1 MALSQAFLSAMVE
14 QIRPLVCDNY
24 LKKIIRFAPGSFSFS
39 LSKSKSLKLVI
50 ALDNA
55 TPYFSLTNR
64 DLLGS
69 GQTSNFYQ
77 VLKKEL
83 SNAFIRDLRID
94 DNDRIIFFDLDVVT
108 PAYEQRHYHLVLELI
123 PMMANIF
130 LIDENKTIIALY
142 KPSKSLDVARP
153 LAIHMTYTPPQRL
166 QKTSPFSREER
177 AIISQNQLDEKELL
191 NKKNLYINEEQ
202 FYSAFPFFADQR
214 SQLISPEEFFDLQ
227 FQQIQTKR
235 ENELFKDVFSLTNK
249 KIKQLSHKIKRLNTE
264 LINAEKQSK
273 LIDIANLILTYQDDI
288 PAHASSIILAD
299 QVIALDPLKSVFM
312 NAQAYF
318 KKAKKAKTA
327 LVAVDQQIKEAE
339 MELVYFL
346 QIQHSSK
353 MATEDELK
361 EIKTELALNGYLPK
375 LNHHVKKPNAVY
387 PYVVEID
394 GYRIA
399 FGHNNLQNDYLTFT
413 LAHPKDYF
421 LHTYQSAGAH
431 VIIFS
436 DNPPANIIEIAAQIA
451 LLSSG
456 LPSGEVQI
464 TDRKHVKKGDR
475 PGRVFVLNYQTMN
488 IRNISAETEKIWQ
501 NATRWVAKH

>member
-1 MALSQAFLSAMVE
+1 
-14 QIRPLVCDNY
+14 
-24 LKKIIRFAPGSFSFS
+24 
-39 LSKSKSLKLVI
+39 
-50 ALDNA
+50 
-55 TPYFSLTNR
+55 
-64 DLLGS
+64 
-69 GQTSNFYQ
+69 
-77 VLKKEL
+77 
-83 SNAFIRDLRID
+83 
-94 DNDRIIFFDLDVVT
+94 
-108 PAYEQRHYHLVLELI
+108 
-123 PMMANIF
+123 
-130 LIDENKTIIALY
+130 
-142 KPSKSLDVARP
+142 
-153 LAIHMTYTPPQRL
+153 
-166 QKTSPFSREER
+166 
-177 AIISQNQLDEKELL
+177 
-191 NKKNLYINEEQ
+191 
-202 FYSAFPFFADQR
+202 
-214 SQLISPEEFFDLQ
+214 
-227 FQQIQTKR
+227 QTKR

-339 MELVYFL
+339 MELAYFL

-353 MATEDELK
+353 MASEDELK

>member
-1 MALSQAFLSAMVE
+1 MKNISIDLH
-14 QIRPLVCDNY
+14 
-24 LKKIIRFAPGSFSFS
+24 GSF
-39 LSKSKSLKLVI
+39 I
-50 ALDNA
+50 D
-55 TPYFSLTNR
+55 
-64 DLLGS
+64 
-69 GQTSNFYQ
+69 
-77 VLKKEL
+77 KE
-83 SNAFIRDLRID
+83 
-94 DNDRIIFFDLDVVT
+94 
-108 PAYEQRHYHLVLELI
+108 
-123 PMMANIF
+123 
-130 LIDENKTIIALY
+130 
-142 KPSKSLDVARP
+142 
-153 LAIHMTYTPPQRL
+153 
-166 QKTSPFSREER
+166 
-177 AIISQNQLDEKELL
+177 
-191 NKKNLYINEEQ
+191 
-202 FYSAFPFFADQR
+202 
-214 SQLISPEEFFDLQ
+214 
-227 FQQIQTKR
+227 
-235 ENELFKDVFSLTNK
+235 
-249 KIKQLSHKIKRLNTE
+249 
-264 LINAEKQSK
+264 
-273 LIDIANLILTYQDDI
+273 
-288 PAHASSIILAD
+288 
-299 QVIALDPLKSVFM
+299 
-312 NAQAYF
+312 
-318 KKAKKAKTA
+318 
-327 LVAVDQQIKEAE
+327 
-339 MELVYFL
+339 
-346 QIQHSSK
+346 
-353 MATEDELK
+353 ELK